1 MRFRAQILLAGKN
14 NTGIVVPPEV
24 VEALG
29 AGKKPA
35 VTVTVNGFTYR
46 STVASMGGRYLISV
60 SAERRAA
67 TGIRS
72 GVEGQEVDVD
82 LELDTAPRE
91 VEVPDD
97 VRAAL
102 DSDAAAL
109 AAYKTLSYSM
119 QNRHVLSI
127 TEAKTEATR
136 QKRIHTMITALGGE

>member
-29 AGKKPA
+29 DGRKPA
-35 VTVTVNGFTYR
+35 VTVTVNGLTYR
-46 STVASMGGRYLISV
+46 STVASMGGRYLIPV

-72 GVEGQEVDVD
+72 GIEGQEVDVD

-91 VEVPDD
+91 VEVPGD

-102 DSDAAAL
+102 EADAAAL
-109 AAYKTLSYSM
+109 EAFEKLSYSM
-119 QNRHVLSI
+119 QNRHVLSV

-136 QKRIHTMITALGGE
+136 TSRIAKMVTALGGE